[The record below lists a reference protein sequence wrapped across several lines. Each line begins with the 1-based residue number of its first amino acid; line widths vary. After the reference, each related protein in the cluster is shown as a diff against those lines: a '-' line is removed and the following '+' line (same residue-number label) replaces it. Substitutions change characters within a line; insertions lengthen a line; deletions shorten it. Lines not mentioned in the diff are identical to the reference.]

1 MEGRVM
7 RSIDTHNNTPLF
19 AFPWYIC
26 VHPEGHLLVSDYGKN
41 SVICVTSQGQVV
53 WKYTPTGDR
62 ALGFP
67 QGITTTPTGDVLL
80 VDKSS
85 NKIIQ
90 LSGSGQFVRE
100 ILTSQDGIN
109 RPRGLY
115 LNKHNSL
122 FVCEENGQVKQF
134 KLST

>member
-7 RSIDTHNNTPLF
+7 RSIVTHNDTSLF
-19 AFPWYIC
+19 RRPFYIC
-26 VHPEGHLLVSDYGKN
+26 VHPEGHLLVSDNGKK

-62 ALGFP
+62 ALGSP
-67 QGITTTPTGDVLL
+67 QGITTTPTGDILL
-80 VDKSS
+80 VDNRS

-109 RPRGLY
+109 KPRGLY

-122 FVCEENGQVKQF
+122 FVCDENGQVKQF